1 MNISA
6 RRRPQHLWDLK
17 CTRAVAQR
25 EDGWFKSKGSWF
37 VATVV
42 SEMKMGSSISIVVLW
57 LKYIKVPLVLDEPW
71 FLHVFNLNFRPESS
85 LDPGFLDESCL
96 NLWCIYGYE
105 IFMET
110 TTDLNRYHISSHLW
124 FEWMNHACSG
134 WSWGPS
140 MVFPRF
146 VVRIAPFPAGASG
159 VPVRIRSEN
168 GSNGRPCPCFFY
180 ISTRKGMA
188 IHGNHPH
195 CITLYIIYTVYINI
209 YGIWSIL
216 YVYYIMDI

>member
-110 TTDLNRYHISSHLW
+110 TTDLNRYHISSHIYDLNGWIMPVQDEAGGLPWFSQDLW
-124 FEWMNHACSG
+124 SG
-134 WSWGPS
+134 LRLFRLGPVECLWES
-140 MVFPRF
+140 GPKTGATGGLALVFFTFQR
-146 VVRIAPFPAGASG
+146 
-159 VPVRIRSEN
+159 
-168 GSNGRPCPCFFY
+168 GRAWQY
-180 ISTRKGMA
+180 MA
-188 IHGNHPH
+188 IILIVLP
-195 CITLYIIYTVYINI
+195 YI
-209 YGIWSIL
+209 
-216 YVYYIMDI
+216 